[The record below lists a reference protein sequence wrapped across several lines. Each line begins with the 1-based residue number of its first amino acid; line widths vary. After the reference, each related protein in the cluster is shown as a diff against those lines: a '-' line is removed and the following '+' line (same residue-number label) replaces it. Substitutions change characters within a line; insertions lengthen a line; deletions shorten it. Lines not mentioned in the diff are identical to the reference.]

1 VDLCIRNFY
10 TNLPVKIT
18 RKKVGSAENEFEV
31 ATLPIL
37 GSFQEGFYDPLTA
50 RLRRIPLEI
59 IRIDKGKGAP
69 KLSYAEEETLST
81 TPRWDFSNTPASVSS
96 ENGKSLLSFN
106 IPGLVAL
113 NHPGTYAVRSRNNGC
128 MDASIYACREGNIM
142 PAAVGDD

>member
-1 VDLCIRNFY
+1 MDLCIRNFY

-18 RKKVGSAENEFEV
+18 RKKVGSDNAFEV

-59 IRIDKGKGAP
+59 IRIDKGGKGVP
-69 KLSYAEEETLST
+69 KLSYAEEEAPSN
-81 TPRWDFSNTPASVSS
+81 PRWDFSNTPASVSL

-113 NHPGTYAVRSRNNGC
+113 NHPGT
-128 MDASIYACREGNIM
+128 
-142 PAAVGDD
+142 

>member
-1 VDLCIRNFY
+1 MHAGNFVDLCIRNFY
-10 TNLPVKIT
+10 TGLPVKIT
-18 RKKVGSAENEFEV
+18 RKKVGSENEFEV

-69 KLSYAEEETLST
+69 KLSYAEEEAPSN
-81 TPRWDFSNTPASVSS
+81 TPWDFSNIPASVSS
-96 ENGKSLLSFN
+96 ENGKSLLTFN

-113 NHPGTYAVRSRNNGC
+113 NHPGKQYCITLRLAN
-128 MDASIYACREGNIM
+128 
-142 PAAVGDD
+142 